1 MIFSDRLNPMTKN
14 VTLRDAWSGEANC
27 QNCALRH
34 SALFAGL
41 KEADFERIHDPI
53 DQYTLKPGTSLYR
66 AGDTGDYLFTVRGGA
81 LKLVQYLP
89 DGNQRIV
96 RLVRIADVLGLEAIL
111 EEAYRH
117 DAVALHLTEVC
128 RFPARLVRDLGRE
141 NPDLHQELMSRWQRA
156 LSEADAWL
164 TELSTG
170 AARQRVA
177 RLLLRL
183 VLDRATCE
191 CHLFSR
197 EDMGAMLGVT
207 TETTS
212 RTIAEFKRQSLLVE
226 TAPNRFL
233 LDIPNLRRIAED

>member
-1 MIFSDRLNPMTKN
+1 MTKS

-27 QNCALRH
+27 LNCSLRT
-34 SALFAGL
+34 SVLFAGL
-41 KEADFERIHDPI
+41 QERDFERIHDPI
-53 DQYTLKPGTSLYR
+53 DQFTLKPGNNLYH
-66 AGDTGDYLFTVRGGA
+66 AGDRGDYMFTVRTGV

-89 DGNQRIV
+89 DGGQRIV
-96 RLVRIADVLGLEAIL
+96 RIARPTDVLGLEAIL
-111 EEAYRH
+111 DDAYHH
-117 DAVALHLTEVC
+117 DAVALQQTEVC
-128 RFPARLVRDLGRE
+128 RFPARLVRDLGAE
-141 NPDLHQELMSRWQRA
+141 TPELHRELMSRWQRA
-156 LSEADAWL
+156 LNEADAWL

-170 AARQRVA
+170 SARQRVA

-183 VLDRATCE
+183 VRDRETSE

-226 TAPNRFL
+226 TSPNLFL

>member
-1 MIFSDRLNPMTKN
+1 MATS
-14 VTLRDAWSGEANC
+14 VTLRDAWSGAANC
-27 QNCALRH
+27 QNCSLRT
-34 SALFAGL
+34 SVLFAGL
-41 KEADFERIHDPI
+41 KEPDFERIHEPI
-53 DQYTLKPGTSLYR
+53 DQFTLKPGTSLYR
-66 AGDTGDYLFTVRGGA
+66 AGDTGDHMFTVRSGT

-89 DGNQRIV
+89 DGSQRIV
-96 RLVRIADVLGLEAIL
+96 RIVRTTDVLGLEAIL
-111 EEAYRH
+111 DNPYHH
-117 DAVALHLTEVC
+117 DAVALHTTEIC

-141 NPDLHQELMSRWQRA
+141 NPELHHELMMRWQRA
-156 LSEADAWL
+156 LTEADAWL

-183 VLDRATCE
+183 VLNRATSE

-226 TAPNRFL
+226 TAPNLFL